1 MDKNNYNIKLVATK
15 FIEELV
21 YSIKIL
27 NLNSY
32 STLDYE
38 ESQQVFS
45 MILKLI
51 KILQSDHAVIGKY
64 FEDAITDK
72 QIPKWIFLYFIPQII
87 RNINNYDL
95 SIHLKELF

>member
-1 MDKNNYNIKLVATK
+1 MATK

-27 NLNSY
+27 NLNTY
-32 STLDYE
+32 SNLKYE
-38 ESQQVFS
+38 EGQQVFS

-51 KILQSDHAVIGKY
+51 KILQSDYAIIGKY

-72 QIPKWIFLYFIPQII
+72 QIPKWIFIYFVPQII
-87 RNINNYDL
+87 RNINHYDL